1 MRKNPLENDFEL
13 ELCRLGDYHADDV
26 SGQESRRR
34 PPISATLRE
43 SVPREEALLSHA
55 FEHEVADGSALAA
68 EPSGAGVAQV
78 SGRMCERV
86 EAVPLG
92 AGEAGVGAGVL
103 TIGLAAR
110 VGDEPGGPLVA
121 AGRRRRTSCPPPLP
135 VTRSRRAV
143 QAVPF
148 GSPVIVRGTRGRA
161 SSSRT
166 PCLPGLNSRFNR
178 LELACSSNSSNLLSL
193 FLCWLLA
200 YQRYSA

>member
-13 ELCRLGDYHADDV
+13 ELCRLGDYHADDA

-103 TIGLAAR
+103 AIGLAAR

-121 AGRRRRTSCPPPLP
+121 A
-135 VTRSRRAV
+135 AV
-143 QAVPF
+143 VQVDECLEAEAVAVDAAEPAALRHF
-148 GSPVIVRGTRGRA
+148 
-161 SSSRT
+161 
-166 PCLPGLNSRFNR
+166 
-178 LELACSSNSSNLLSL
+178 LSL
-193 FLCWLLA
+193 GPVERFKLFHSALL
-200 YQRYSA
+200 